1 MLPVFME
8 IAVYRNFLF
17 YARCGAKDFFDKLRR
32 HHADAACF
40 YNSRGKRKK
49 AVRADSLF
57 PKRVDKNV
65 EKER

>member
-1 MLPVFME
+1 MPPVF
-8 IAVYRNFLF
+8 IQQ
-17 YARCGAKDFFDKLRR
+17 
-32 HHADAACF
+32 
-40 YNSRGKRKK
+40 GKRKK